1 MRLIL
6 NTGLDSEADV
16 MLSKKMR
23 LVMHGCTSDNGRCD
37 SHRVGFA
44 RRIGDGI
51 VSWIL
56 EGTANRELHHTHS
69 KLMIAK

>member
-1 MRLIL
+1 
-6 NTGLDSEADV
+6 
-16 MLSKKMR
+16 
-23 LVMHGCTSDNGRCD
+23 MHGCTSDNGRCD

-69 KLMIAK
+69 KLRIAR